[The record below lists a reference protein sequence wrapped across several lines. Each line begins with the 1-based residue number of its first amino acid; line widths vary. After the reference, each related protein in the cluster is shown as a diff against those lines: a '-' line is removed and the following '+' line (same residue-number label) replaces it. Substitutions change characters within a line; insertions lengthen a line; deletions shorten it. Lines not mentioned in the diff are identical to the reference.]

1 MSAPNMSNANVA
13 SGVAPLRI
21 LILGGTGFIG
31 PHQVQ
36 YAIDR
41 GHTVTLFNRGQT
53 NPGLFPNVEKLI
65 GDRNKPDGYAALK
78 GRTWDAVIDNPVQV
92 PRWVKEAGAALAAN
106 TKRYLFVSTLSAF
119 RNRKAIG
126 ITEDGPLN
134 DPAPPDAVPAGDAYQ
149 AAYPGAPVSTYGPLK
164 VRGEIEARAAFGD
177 KAIIVRPGL
186 IVGPGDLT
194 DRFSYWPVRIEQGG
208 EVLAPGSPDD
218 YVGFIDARDLTEF
231 MVRLCEQEASGT
243 YNAVGPK
250 HGMTTAEMLY
260 GIKAVTTGKARF
272 TWVDTDFLLERKLRP
287 YSDLPVWMAPR
298 GENVG
303 WARMNIAKALGAGL
317 TFRPLAETA
326 RDTLTYYHAQPA
338 DRQATLRAGL
348 TPEKERD
355 ALAAWHARAGAR
367 PGGTR

>member
-1 MSAPNMSNANVA
+1 MISVRK
-13 SGVAPLRI
+13 GQIKPLRI

-31 PHQVQ
+31 PHQVE
-36 YAIDR
+36 YALSR
-41 GHTVTLFNRGQT
+41 GHTITLFNRGKT
-53 NPGLFPNVEKLI
+53 NPGLFPTVEKLI
-65 GDRNKPDGYAALK
+65 GDRNAPEGYVALK
-78 GRTWDAVIDNPVQV
+78 GRTWDVVIDNPTQI
-92 PRWVKEAGAALAAN
+92 PRWVRDAGAALSNSTA
-106 TKRYLFVSTLSAF
+106 RYLFVSTLSAF

-134 DPAPPDAVPAGDAYQ
+134 DPAPADAVPAGAAFQ
-149 AAYPGAPVSTYGPLK
+149 AAYPNAPVSTYGALK
-164 VRGEIEARAAFGD
+164 VRCEMEAKASFGD
-177 KAIIVRPGL
+177 KALVVRPGL

-231 MVRLCEQEASGT
+231 MIRLCEQGATGT

-250 HGMTTAEMLY
+250 YGMTTAEMLY
-260 GIKAVTTGKARF
+260 GIKAVTSGTARF

-303 WARMNIAKALGAGL
+303 WARMNISKALGAGL

-326 RDTLTYYHAQPA
+326 RDTLAYYHTQPA
-338 DRQATLRAGL
+338 ERQAALRAGL
-348 TPEKERD
+348 SPDKERE
-355 ALAAWHARAGAR
+355 ALVAWHAKSGS
-367 PGGTR
+367 